1 MYNLHYA
8 VHISSFMSSYMNECL
23 LIFIVYLFHRVL
35 DIFFSFF
42 LHSSSLQFFYFLFD
56 PFFVIFIFML
66 ISITAAHVT
75 VVKHNFSVLCY
86 KC

>member
-1 MYNLHYA
+1 
-8 VHISSFMSSYMNECL
+8 MSSYMNECL
-23 LIFIVYLFHRVL
+23 LIFIIYLFHRVL
-35 DIFFSFF
+35 DIFSFF
-42 LHSSSLQFFYFLFD
+42 LHSSSLQFFYFLLILFLL
-56 PFFVIFIFML
+56 FLFFML

>member
-23 LIFIVYLFHRVL
+23 LIFIIYLFHRVL
-35 DIFFSFF
+35 DIFFFF
-42 LHSSSLQFFYFLFD
+42 PPLEFPTVFLLPFD
-56 PFFVIFIFML
+56 PFLLFFIFML